1 MPCLIILF
9 IIVLIVL
16 LFPVV
21 GIGLTGLV
29 ALGLYDLSQSPYVY
43 IWLIM
48 IVSVIVLWFGIR
60 HTIAAQKKE
69 DRDLEERERKYKEQK
84 PQDSGN
90 T

>member
-1 MPCLIILF
+1 
-9 IIVLIVL
+9 
-16 LFPVV
+16 
-21 GIGLTGLV
+21 
-29 ALGLYDLSQSPYVY
+29 
-43 IWLIM
+43 M